1 MLSGMGVVSRQIS
14 DGSSSQTGTL
24 LWHWMC
30 QSSLT
35 SQGTHFHPFTLFRL
49 NLIITFMREISWDV
63 IHIVSMELTYL
74 GLWNSCVQI
83 IKQEGIEF
91 HPSRTKHT
99 RKYTPFSRKQV
110 LAF

>member
-1 MLSGMGVVSRQIS
+1 MLIGMGVVSRQIS

-35 SQGTHFHPFTLFRL
+35 SQGRVFNPFTLFRL